1 MNYVGEEEMIWSEKM
16 FETMMHMIGYGNLEE
31 NFIYAVAY
39 CDHDTLLNLAGW
51 CEDRWM
57 TKGTLTDP
65 LKKEIERY
73 NKEE

>member
-1 MNYVGEEEMIWSEKM
+1 MYYVGEEEMIYPEKM
-16 FETMMHMIGYGNLEE
+16 FETMMHMIGYGHLEE
-31 NFIYAVAY
+31 NFIDAVDS
-39 CDHDTLLNLAGW
+39 CDHDALLDLAGW

-65 LKKEIERY
+65 LRKVIESH